1 MPLATQEKTMSIKT
15 HEAGITRSLTISFQ
29 DHRAHWRTCKGG
41 WANIQFTAH
50 KEGKW
55 LSVNATEHA
64 DTGASK
70 ETFITLDAEQLQALR
85 TLLQDLE
92 PVLNWTA
99 EVIAESNGK
108 WTGNK
113 LVFATKTEALDYAA
127 DLFGRWTSVRETR
140 VVETIK
146 PVNAAWIIGVGVKHL
161 DGVQA

>member
-1 MPLATQEKTMSIKT
+1 MTT
-15 HEAGITRSLTISFQ
+15 ITSETGVTRTLTINFQ
-29 DHRAHWRTCKGG
+29 DHRASWRTCKGG
-41 WANIQFTAH
+41 RANIQFTAH

-55 LSVNATEHA
+55 LGVNATETA

-70 ETFITLDAEQLQALR
+70 QTFITLDAEQLQALR

-92 PVLNWTA
+92 PPARNWTA

-140 VVETIK
+140 VVETDK
-146 PVNAAWIIGVGVKHL
+146 PVSAAWIIGQGVKHL